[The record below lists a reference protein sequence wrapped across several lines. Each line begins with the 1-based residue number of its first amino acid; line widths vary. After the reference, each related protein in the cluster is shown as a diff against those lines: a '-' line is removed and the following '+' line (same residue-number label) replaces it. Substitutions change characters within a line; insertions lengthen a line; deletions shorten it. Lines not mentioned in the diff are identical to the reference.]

1 LKFKLD
7 DTITEGFLV
16 TVVLTQMRFV
26 NMKLYFRA
34 VQLGK
39 HELQI
44 QERALEPE
52 LR

>member
-1 LKFKLD
+1 MKFKLD
-7 DTITEGFLV
+7 ESITEGLLV
-16 TVVLTQMRFV
+16 TAALPQRRFV
-26 NMKLYFRA
+26 NMKSYFRA

-52 LR
+52 FS

>member
-7 DTITEGFLV
+7 ESITEGFLV
-16 TVVLTQMRFV
+16 TAVLTQRIFV
-26 NMKLYFRA
+26 NMKSYFRA

-39 HELQI
+39 HELQT